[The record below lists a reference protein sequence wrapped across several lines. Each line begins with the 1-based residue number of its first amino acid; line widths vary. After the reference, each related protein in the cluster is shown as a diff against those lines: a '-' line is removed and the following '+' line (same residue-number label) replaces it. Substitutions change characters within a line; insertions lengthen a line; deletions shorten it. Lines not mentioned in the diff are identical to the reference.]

1 MKHIKKDYL
10 AIITIL
16 LMCITSLAGIFS
28 MDFTHKYEFINQYGH
43 TVEMYGYGIYAHDT
57 YFSAPISIGTDYNVL
72 FVMAPMFLYIFWQC
86 SP

>member
-28 MDFTHKYEFINQYGH
+28 MDFNHK
-43 TVEMYGYGIYAHDT
+43 MYRELG
-57 YFSAPISIGTDYNVL
+57 
-72 FVMAPMFLYIFWQC
+72 C